1 MNEVINT
8 RFDGCLDVE
17 RIRERVTVKPG
28 AVRDLGGKDVLVAAE
43 ALEGALK
50 EIYLPNDFSLAFIK
64 EMATKASLHSQRLFS
79 SEVEYISRIYNPPD
93 VEVAPI
99 CLTGLAGIGKTQ
111 TIAALR
117 KVLPPPV
124 DLACNHFEGS
134 LKLTSHWYASARVKL
149 AVGRCWR
156 TLFWV
161 IKGQLA
167 ITLLNYSSSAAVG
180 QIEMVYRY
188 SF

>member
-134 LKLTSHWYASARVKL
+134 LKVDLSLVCERQGQS
-149 AVGRCWR
+149 WR
-156 TLFWV
+156 
-161 IKGQLA
+161 
-167 ITLLNYSSSAAVG
+167 
-180 QIEMVYRY
+180 
-188 SF
+188 